1 MEYLCNNQLQMK
13 LYYIVLTQRTSW
25 IRCKQTVIKLLQG
38 FKSRELLN
46 EETLPMLILLTQIK
60 IKKRTDSVAM
70 RKSIIQF

>member
-1 MEYLCNNQLQMK
+1 
-13 LYYIVLTQRTSW
+13 VLTQRTSW

-46 EETLPMLILLTQIK
+46 VETSPMLTLLTQTK
-60 IKKRTDSVAM
+60 IKRRIDNIVM